1 MGTPV
6 CELESKYFIEGEA
19 HARGSKERK
28 FLLWEFHC
36 DETMQLAFYCLHL
49 GY

>member
-6 CELESKYFIEGEA
+6 SELESKYFIKGDA
-19 HARGSKERK
+19 HARGGKERK
-28 FLLWEFHC
+28 FLLWEFLRR
-36 DETMQLAFYCLHL
+36 ETMQLAFYCLHL